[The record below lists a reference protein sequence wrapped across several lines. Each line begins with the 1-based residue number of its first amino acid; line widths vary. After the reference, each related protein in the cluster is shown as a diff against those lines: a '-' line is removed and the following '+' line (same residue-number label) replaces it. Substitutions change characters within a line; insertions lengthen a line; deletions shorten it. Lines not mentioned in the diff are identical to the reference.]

1 MEEKSIEEKSTKPEM
16 AQRWPVDWEGP
27 TTQTGKGQKA
37 IPVKYH
43 STFALFSNLHW
54 SLWEK

>member
-27 TTQTGKGQKA
+27 TTQTGKGQKG

-43 STFALFSNLHW
+43 STFALF
-54 SLWEK
+54 